1 MTITSPL
8 PPRISA
14 AVAALKAGKPVIV
27 LDDEGRENEADVIA
41 AAQTMTE
48 EWLAWTIR
56 HSSGVI
62 CVPLTEER
70 ADALRLPFMVR
81 NSEDPYRTAYTVSV
95 DASSDITTGIS
106 AADRLKT
113 IRVLDDPSARA
124 EDLQRP
130 GHVFPLRAKDG
141 GVLTRRGH
149 TEAAVDLCRLAG
161 LSEVGVISELVHDH
175 GPVMRADAADELAQ
189 KYDLPILTI
198 DEMANYLADS
208 SSKQNGVTNA
218 VDPVAPSTHS
228 APRITPIARA
238 SLPTAHGTFTLYGY
252 RDEATGVEHAALVA
266 EHENAEPV
274 VRVHS
279 ECLTGDALSSLRCDC
294 GPQLNQAMR
303 VVSERGGAIVYLG
316 GHEGRGIGLTQ
327 KIAAYAL
334 QDGGLDTVDAN
345 VELGLPVDSREFSAA
360 AAILHNLGLTNIT
373 LLTDRKSVV

>member
-130 GHVFPLRAKDG
+130 GHVFPLRAKGG

-189 KYDLPILTI
+189 KRS
-198 DEMANYLADS
+198 EE
-208 SSKQNGVTNA
+208 
-218 VDPVAPSTHS
+218 
-228 APRITPIARA
+228 R
-238 SLPTAHGTFTLYGY
+238 
-252 RDEATGVEHAALVA
+252 
-266 EHENAEPV
+266 
-274 VRVHS
+274 RVGK
-279 ECLTGDALSSLRCDC
+279 ECRSQWWPDHYKKK
-294 GPQLNQAMR
+294 
-303 VVSERGGAIVYLG
+303 ERRY
-316 GHEGRGIGLTQ
+316 
-327 KIAAYAL
+327 
-334 QDGGLDTVDAN
+334 
-345 VELGLPVDSREFSAA
+345 
-360 AAILHNLGLTNIT
+360 
-373 LLTDRKSVV
+373 